1 MGIRSEDAVKED
13 HYFCEQCRPEL
24 HVELLKYARS
34 SLSSLRPPIVTPYRR
49 LAKRPRDRH
58 SSSTSHPPSVSAN
71 RNSRSHSPSHQK
83 PQKRRNTMNSRDAA
97 YDDAMMA
104 LIVENSAAEAAGVTS
119 AQSPPSPING
129 SVNGQADGDEQ
140 LPSPATA
147 KRKRKRAS
155 EDASVCLSPIS
166 YFVTH
171 RIPTVARQSN
181 AHDPRRRPL
190 IDPLCQSPLM
200 RTLQR
205 RRPSPSQC
213 PHLQFHLQRA
223 ARHVIDVVVVEAG
236 PQPRRRM
243 QRL

>member
-1 MGIRSEDAVKED
+1 M
-13 HYFCEQCRPEL
+13 
-24 HVELLKYARS
+24 S
-34 SLSSLRPPIVTPYRR
+34 SRAAHGTSQVCQSLLSSLRPLTVTSYRR
-49 LAKRPRDRH
+49 IAKRPRDRH
-58 SSSTSHPPSVSAN
+58 SSSNPHPASATAN

-97 YDDAMMA
+97 YDEMMA
-104 LIVENSAAEAAGVTS
+104 LIVENSVAEAAGPTS

-140 LPSPATA
+140 LPSPATSKK
-147 KRKRKRAS
+147 KRKRTS

-166 YFVTH
+166 YFVAH
-171 RIPTVARQSN
+171 RLPTVARQSN

-223 ARHVIDVVVVEAG
+223 ARHAIDVVVVEAG
-236 PQPRRRM
+236 PLPRRRM
-243 QRL
+243 QRQWMETRVRNLIAFISIPIH